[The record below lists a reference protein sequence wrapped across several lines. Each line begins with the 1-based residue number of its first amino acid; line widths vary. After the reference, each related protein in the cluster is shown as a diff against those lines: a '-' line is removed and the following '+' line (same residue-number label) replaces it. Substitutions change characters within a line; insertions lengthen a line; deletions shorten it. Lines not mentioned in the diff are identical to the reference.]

1 VGLRDAVG
9 RAASRTCAPRSCFTA
24 RRRSLLF
31 AFLAAPSALRLGA
44 TDGGYRWE
52 SGRSEAPLARRLLD
66 LPFSIDGFLR
76 RCYLSMAVESL
87 PISTDGRETSLRS
100 VAAAFV
106 VQKLAC
112 R

>member
-1 VGLRDAVG
+1 
-9 RAASRTCAPRSCFTA
+9 
-24 RRRSLLF
+24 
-31 AFLAAPSALRLGA
+31 
-44 TDGGYRWE
+44 
-52 SGRSEAPLARRLLD
+52 